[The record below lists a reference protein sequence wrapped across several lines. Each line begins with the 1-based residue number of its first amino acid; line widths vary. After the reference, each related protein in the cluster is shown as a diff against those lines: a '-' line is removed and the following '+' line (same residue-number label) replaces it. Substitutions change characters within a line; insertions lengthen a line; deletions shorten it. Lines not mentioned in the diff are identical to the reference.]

1 MTNTRVCLRQFN
13 IDDAGLLRANQMPD
27 ATIEEVK
34 EIIESWKS
42 KTYQG
47 KYFEMF
53 ALTVN
58 DTVVGSISLY
68 GRADKIASI
77 GAEIFPDERGKG
89 YAAEGLKL
97 VMEKAKG
104 MGYLLAQD
112 QVRAD
117 NAASIA
123 LHEKLG
129 FETDGYVYKNA
140 KGRDVLIYSK
150 CLIVKNTK

>member
-13 IDDAGLLRANQMPD
+13 IDDAELLRANQMSD

-77 GAEIFPDERGKG
+77 GAEIFLDERGKG

-112 QVRAD
+112 QVGTD
-117 NAASIA
+117 NAVSIA

-150 CLIVKNTK
+150 CLIG

>member
-1 MTNTRVCLRQFN
+1 MTKARVCLRQFD
-13 IDDAGLLRANQMPD
+13 IDDAELLRANQMSD

-58 DTVVGSISLY
+58 DIVVGSISLY
-68 GRADKIASI
+68 GREDKIASI

-97 VMEKAKG
+97 VMEKAKDK
-104 MGYLLAQD
+104 GYLLAQD
-112 QVRAD
+112 QIRTD

-129 FETDGYVYKNA
+129 FETDGYVYKNS

-150 CLIVKNTK
+150 CLIG

>member
-1 MTNTRVCLRQFN
+1 MTNVCVCLRQFEY
-13 IDDAGLLRANQMPD
+13 DDAELLRVNQMPD
-27 ATIEEVK
+27 ASIEEVRK
-34 EIIESWKS
+34 IIESWKT
-42 KTYQG
+42 KAFEG

-58 DTVVGSISLY
+58 DNIVGSISLY
-68 GRADKIASI
+68 GRGKTIVSI
-77 GAEIFPDERGKG
+77 GAEVFPDERGKG

-97 VMEKAKG
+97 VMEIAKEK
-104 MGYLLAQD
+104 GYQLAQD
-112 QVRAD
+112 QVRTD

-140 KGRDVLIYSK
+140 KGSDVLIYSK

>member
-1 MTNTRVCLRQFN
+1 MTNARVCLRQFQ
-13 IDDAGLLRANQMPD
+13 IDDAELLRANQMPD

-34 EIIESWKS
+34 EIIESWKA

-150 CLIVKNTK
+150 CPIG

>member
-1 MTNTRVCLRQFN
+1 MGDIICLQQFEYG
-13 IDDAGLLRANQMPD
+13 DAELLRVNQMPD
-27 ATIEEVK
+27 ASIEEVRR
-34 EIIESWKS
+34 IIESWKT
-42 KTYQG
+42 KTFEG

-58 DTVVGSISLY
+58 DAVVGSISLY

-89 YAAEGLKL
+89 YAVEGLKL

-123 LHEKLG
+123 LREKLG

-150 CLIVKNTK
+150 CLIG